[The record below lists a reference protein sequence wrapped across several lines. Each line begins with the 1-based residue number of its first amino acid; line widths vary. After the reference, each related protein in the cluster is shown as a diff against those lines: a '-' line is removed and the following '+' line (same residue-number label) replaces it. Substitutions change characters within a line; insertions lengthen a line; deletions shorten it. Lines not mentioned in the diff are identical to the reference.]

1 MSSSSGTKHRT
12 LKMSVSK
19 ENDLKIKK
27 GGDGGVQEVQI
38 CDSKCTIPDGTNCI
52 MQEELFSALYTQ
64 N

>member
-1 MSSSSGTKHRT
+1 
-12 LKMSVSK
+12 MSVSK

-38 CDSKCTIPDGTNCI
+38 CDSKCTIPDGMNCI
-52 MQEELFSALYTQ
+52 MQEQLFSALYTQ